1 MQKNTKLNQEDM
13 ALLAGLP
20 GLFLEWYRTKARNL
34 PWRQNRQPYGVW
46 LSEIM
51 LQQTR
56 VEAVKGFY
64 QRFLE
69 ALPDIEALAA
79 ASEEQ
84 VFKLWEGL
92 GYYRRARN
100 LHRAAQIVVSE
111 HQGVFPADYEGI
123 LALPGIGEYTAGA
136 VASICFGIAKPAV
149 DGNVLRVMARLLDS
163 DEAIDQPAFKKKVGQ
178 GLEAV
183 MAGSPGDAALDSL
196 SISFDPGDFNQSLM
210 EIGAMICLPKGMPKC
225 GQCPARQLCRGYASG
240 RAELLPV
247 RQVKKPRRIEERTV
261 FILQRGE
268 EIALCRRC
276 DQGLLAG
283 LWELPNV
290 AGRLSPDQ
298 AMAQAAAWGL
308 CPVALE
314 KSLERTHVFSH
325 VEWRMTGY
333 FIGCAAGGEGTALQ
347 KEELQETAKELEWT
361 SARQRQ
367 LAHPLPA
374 AFSLFLEE

>member
-1 MQKNTKLNQEDM
+1 MILNEADM

-20 GLFLEWYRTKARNL
+20 GPFLDWYRKEARDL
-34 PWRQNRQPYGVW
+34 PWRQNRQPYPVW

-56 VEAVKGFY
+56 VEAVKGYY

-100 LHRAAQIVVSE
+100 LHRAAQVVASD
-111 HQGVFPADYEGI
+111 HQGIFPSDYEGI
-123 LALPGIGEYTAGA
+123 LALPGVGEYTAGA
-136 VASICFGIAKPAV
+136 VGSICFGIAKPAV

-163 DEAIDQPAFKKKVGQ
+163 DEAIDQPAFKKKVSQ

-183 MAGSPGDAALDSL
+183 MSGELKAVL
-196 SISFDPGDFNQSLM
+196 PGDFNQSLM
-210 EIGAMICLPKGMPKC
+210 EIGAMVCLPKGLPKC
-225 GQCPARQLCRGYASG
+225 SQCPAQRFCRGHASG

-247 RQVKKPRRIEERTV
+247 RQVKKPRRIEERTIFV
-261 FILQRGE
+261 LQRGE

-290 AGRLSPDQ
+290 TGRLSPDE
-298 AMAQAAAWGL
+298 AMAQAAAWKVNPAVL
-308 CPVALE
+308 EKALE
-314 KSLERTHVFSH
+314 RVHVFSH
-325 VEWRMTGY
+325 VEWRMIGY
-333 FIGCAAGGEGTALQ
+333 FISCAAGAEQGAVEGQARDQ
-347 KEELQETAKELEWT
+347 AKELVWT
-361 SARQRQ
+361 SLHQRR